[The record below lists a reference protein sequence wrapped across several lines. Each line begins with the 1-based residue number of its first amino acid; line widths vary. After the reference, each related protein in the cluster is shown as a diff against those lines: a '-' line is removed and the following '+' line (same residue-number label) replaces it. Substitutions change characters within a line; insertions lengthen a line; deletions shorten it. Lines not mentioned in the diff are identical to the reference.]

1 MVKFQAIRAVSKL
14 ITSKCKDIVIAVL
27 RAQIS
32 FLSNATNPKYASNNA
47 LVVTQVG
54 NN

>member
-1 MVKFQAIRAVSKL
+1 MVKCHAIRAVSEL

-32 FLSNATNPKYASNNA
+32 FLSNAANLKHASNNA
-47 LVVTQVG
+47 FVVTQVG
-54 NN
+54 N